1 MGGARRDCFVAG
13 CVSGLVGLDKW
24 LCGAGQVAELGYT
37 YKLVEWLGGAG

>member
-1 MGGARRDCFVAG
+1 MGLEGIVLWQG
-13 CVSGLVGLDKW
+13 ESGLVGLDKW